1 MKKFFF
7 FVTILCFHLSVRAQH
22 NVVLIIA
29 DDLGTDYCGFYEDH
43 ADTVALPNL
52 RLLLDKGIRFQNAMS
67 NPVCSSTRSGILTG
81 RYSFRTGVGNIV
93 GGTGGSG
100 ALDTSEISIPKLL
113 KIYNPLI
120 GRANIGKWHLELPMP
135 ASNLMAPLA
144 LGYEHYEG
152 PFIGQLPNYYMWT
165 KYTNGIA
172 SMDSNYAT
180 SENVDNAV
188 TWLKTQSSK
197 PVFLWLAFNAPHTP
211 YHLPPAGL
219 YSDLS
224 LSGSAMDI
232 NNNPKKYFKASLEAL
247 DHEIGRFF
255 DSLKVMNRFD
265 STDFIFIGDNGNAT
279 RVAQIADTNRAK
291 GTIYQYGVHV
301 PFIVS
306 GPSVKGPNRVS
317 SALVNTADIFA
328 TVLELFG
335 DTTWSTYIPSSK
347 SVDSKSLLPIIENSS
362 SSVRPWSFTE
372 IFKLTSDSSDGKAM
386 RNDDYKL
393 IRFDYGKEEF
403 YNLQV
408 DPSETNDLLL
418 TALSATDID
427 NYNYLCSEMTM
438 LVGSG
443 TFCKDNVGIG
453 QPVKESHD
461 WQVYPNPFSS
471 HLFVST
477 SYTDQSF
484 ELSNIYGQLVYQGT
498 AIEAEDFSN
507 LIRGVYFLK
516 RKGQEQ
522 QVFILTKQ

>member
-7 FVTILCFHLSVRAQH
+7 FVTLLSFHLFVRAQH

-52 RLLLDKGIRFQNAMS
+52 RLLLNKGIRFQNAMS

-81 RYSFRTGVGNIV
+81 RYSFRTGVGDIV

-120 GRANIGKWHLELPMP
+120 GRANIGKWHLQLPVP
-135 ASNLMAPLA
+135 AYNLMAPLA

-152 PFIGQLPNYYMWT
+152 PFIGQLPNYYLWT

-172 SMDSNYAT
+172 STDSNYAT

-188 TWLKTQSSK
+188 TWLKTQTSK
-197 PVFLWLAFNAPHTP
+197 PVFLWLAFNAPHSP

-224 LSGSAMDI
+224 LSGSTMDI
-232 NNNPKKYFKASLEAL
+232 NTNPTKYFKASLEAL

-279 RVAQIADTNRAK
+279 KVAQIADSSRAK

-306 GPSVKGPNRVS
+306 GPSVVSPNRVS

-335 DTTWSTYIPSSK
+335 DDTWSTHIPASK
-347 SVDSKSLLPIIENSS
+347 PVDGKSLMPIIKNTGSS
-362 SSVRPWSFTE
+362 IRPWSFTE
-372 IFKLTSDSSDGKAM
+372 IFKLTTDSLDGKAM
-386 RNDDYKL
+386 RNDNYKL

-403 YNLQV
+403 YNLQI
-408 DPSETNDLLL
+408 DPSELNDLLL
-418 TALSATDID
+418 TTLTSTDID
-427 NYNYLCSEMTM
+427 NYNYLCSEMTA

-443 TFCKDNVGIG
+443 TFCKDNVSIAK
-453 QPVKESHD
+453 VETEATKLKA
-461 WQVYPNPFSS
+461 YPNPFLNYIS
-471 HLFVST
+471 VS
-477 SYTDQSF
+477 D
-484 ELSNIYGQLVYQGT
+484 ELLNQKLQLWNIYGQLIYEGT
-498 AIEAEDFSN
+498 VIEKEDFSA
-507 LIRGVYFLK
+507 LSKGIYFLK
-516 RKGQEQ
+516 VSDEANA
-522 QVFILTKQ
+522 VIMLTKQ